1 MAYEQMNAERA
12 RAIALNAC
20 IDVVDLSRFACGS
33 GTMIFARDA
42 GQATVFVQFAA
53 IGAAKGGVD
62 EAVGKFSGLLRH
74 LGCGGRA
81 NQSQNHWRPA
91 QWCPLAA
98 VARRLCQRLAPLFNL
113 VPISP

>member
-12 RAIALNAC
+12 PAIAFNAC
-20 IDVVDLSRFACGS
+20 IGVVDLSPFASGN

-42 GQATVFVQFAA
+42 RQATVFVQFAA

-62 EAVGKFSGLLRH
+62 EAVGQFGGLLRH
-74 LGCGGRA
+74 LGRGGRA
-81 NQSQNHWRPA
+81 NQSQNYWRPA

-98 VARRLCQRLAPLFNL
+98 VARRLCQ
-113 VPISP
+113 